1 MHGTILYLMRIAS
14 SPCDSLLSSTR
25 APAQVPPDP
34 VYLKSQPHRDQMT
47 RLDVIC
53 PAAPWENDTTDADRA
68 WDLCFNLSEEYG
80 YAQVRQNGVII
91 GEYTNGR

>member
-1 MHGTILYLMRIAS
+1 
-14 SPCDSLLSSTR
+14 
-25 APAQVPPDP
+25 
-34 VYLKSQPHRDQMT
+34 MT

-53 PAAPWENDTTDADRA
+53 PAAPWENTTTDADRA
-68 WDLCFNLSEEYG
+68 WDLCLNLSEEYG